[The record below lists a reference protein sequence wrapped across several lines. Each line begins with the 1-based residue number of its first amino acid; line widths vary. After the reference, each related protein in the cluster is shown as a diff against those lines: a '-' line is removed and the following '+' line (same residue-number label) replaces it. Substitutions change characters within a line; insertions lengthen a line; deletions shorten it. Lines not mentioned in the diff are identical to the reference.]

1 MKILVVCQNY
11 FPENFLINEIS
22 PMLVQAGHDVTVLTG
37 LPNYPQGKVPQEYRF
52 LRRRKEEINGVKV
65 HRCFEI
71 GRGNGAVTLM
81 LNYASFA
88 LSSSLKALFMREKFD
103 LVLSYQLSPITMVLP
118 AVIYKKRKKVPMFL
132 YCLDLW
138 PASALTVVGEGNPIY
153 KGAEKLSQFLYAQA
167 DKIGVTSEPFV
178 DYLKSVC
185 HVPAEKLV
193 YIPQHA
199 NGSLS
204 EADLTGEEKEQKIFM
219 FAGNLGKA
227 QSLDTVIDAAV
238 LLKDR
243 NDWQICL
250 VGDGSEMQ
258 NLKQKTKDAS
268 LEDKIIFPGRFK
280 PDEMG
285 EQYKKADVLLLTL
298 AGDSAVGDTLP
309 GKLQTYM
316 TVGKPILA
324 AINGAAVKVLADA
337 QCGKSVPAGDSA
349 GLADLMKQYL
359 DSPDAFADC
368 GKNAK
373 TYFSENF
380 TSEVF
385 MHRLLTELEALAEKE
400 EG

>member
-11 FPENFLINEIS
+11 YPENFLINEIA
-22 PMLVQAGHDVTVLTG
+22 PMLKSAGHEVTVLTG
-37 LPNYPQGKVPQEYRF
+37 LPNYGQGKVPKEYRF
-52 LRRRKEEINGVKV
+52 GRRRKEVIDGVTVK
-65 HRCFEI
+65 RCFEI
-71 GRGNGAVTLM
+71 GRGNGALTLM

-118 AVIYKKRKKVPMFL
+118 AVIYKKRKKIPMFL

-138 PASALTVVGEGNPIY
+138 PASAGTMVGEDNPIF
-153 KGAEKLSQFLYAQA
+153 KGAAVLSKYLYAQA
-167 DKIGVTSEPFV
+167 DKIAVTSEPFV
-178 DYLKSVC
+178 DYLQTVC
-185 HVPAEKLV
+185 NVPAEKLS

-199 NGSLS
+199 NGSLL
-204 EADLTGEEKEQKIFM
+204 AKDLTADENEKKIFM

-227 QSLDTVIDAAV
+227 QSLETVIDAAAFI
-238 LLKDR
+238 KER
-243 NDWQICL
+243 NDFQIHL
-250 VGDGSEMQ
+250 VGDGSELQ
-258 NLKQKTKDAS
+258 NLKQKTKDTGLS
-268 LEDKIIFPGRFK
+268 DKIIFPGRFS

-324 AINGAAVKVLADA
+324 AINGAAVKVLEDA
-337 QCGKSVPAGDSA
+337 KCGKSVHAGDSE
-349 GLADLMKQYL
+349 GLAKLMTEYL
-359 DSPDAFADC
+359 DDPAAFSAC
-368 GKNAK
+368 GENAK

-385 MHRLLTELEALAEKE
+385 MSRLTAELNALAAKE
-400 EG
+400 GT

>member
-11 FPENFLINEIS
+11 FPENFLINEIT
-22 PMLVQAGHDVTVLTG
+22 PMLVNAGHDVSVLTG
-37 LPNYPQGKVPQEYRF
+37 LPNYPQGKVPKEYRF

-65 HRCFEI
+65 KRCFEI
-71 GRGNGAVTLM
+71 GRGNGALTLM

-153 KGAEKLSQFLYAQA
+153 KGAAKLSQYLYAQA
-167 DKIGVTSEPFV
+167 DKIGVTSEPFI
-178 DYLKSVC
+178 DYLHTVC
-185 HVPAEKLV
+185 KVPTEKLV

-199 NGSLS
+199 NGSLLES
-204 EADLTGEEKEQKIFM
+204 DLTSEEKQQKIFM

-227 QSLDTVIDAAV
+227 QSLETVIDAAV
-238 LLKDR
+238 LLKERTDF
-243 NDWQICL
+243 QIHL
-250 VGDGSEMQ
+250 VGDGSELQ
-258 NLKQKTKDAS
+258 NLKQKTKDAA

-280 PDEMG
+280 PEEMG

-324 AINGAAVKVLADA
+324 AINGAAVNVLADA
-337 QCGKSVPAGDSA
+337 DCGKSVPAGDSEGLA
-349 GLADLMKQYL
+349 GLMQQYL
-359 DSPDAFADC
+359 DDPAQFSGC
-368 GKNAK
+368 GENAK

-380 TSEVF
+380 TNEVF
-385 MHRLLTELEALAEKE
+385 MNRLTNELKALVEKE
-400 EG
+400 ES

>member
-11 FPENFLINEIS
+11 FPESFLINEIA
-22 PMLVQAGHDVTVLTG
+22 PMLVKAGHDVSVLTG
-37 LPNYPQGKVPQEYRF
+37 LPNYPQGKVPKEYRF
-52 LRRRKEEINGVKV
+52 GRKRREEIDGVKV
-65 HRCFEI
+65 IRCFEI
-71 GRGNGAVTLM
+71 GRGNGALTLM

-88 LSSSLKALFMREKFD
+88 ISSSLKALFMREKFD

-118 AVIYKKRKKVPMFL
+118 AVIYKKRKKVPMLL

-138 PASALTVVGEGNPIY
+138 PASAGTMVGEGNPIF
-153 KGAEKLSQFLYAQA
+153 KGAAVLSEYLYAQA

-178 DYLKSVC
+178 DYLNSVC

-199 NGSLS
+199 NGSLLQ
-204 EADLTGEEKEQKIFM
+204 ADLASEEKEQKIFM

-227 QSLDTVIDAAV
+227 QSLETVIDAAV

-243 NDWQICL
+243 NDWQIHL
-250 VGDGSEMQ
+250 VGDGSELQ
-258 NLKQKTKDAS
+258 SLKQKAKAAG

-280 PDEMG
+280 PEEMHS
-285 EQYKKADVLLLTL
+285 QYKKADVLLLTL

-324 AINGAAVKVLADA
+324 AINGAAVKVLNDA
-337 QCGKSVPAGDSA
+337 RCGKSVPAGEAA

-385 MHRLLTELEALAEKE
+385 MARLTKQLSALAKKE
-400 EG
+400 ED

>member
-11 FPENFLINEIS
+11 FPENFLINEIA
-22 PMLVQAGHDVTVLTG
+22 PMLKAAGNDVTVLTG
-37 LPNYPQGKVPQEYRF
+37 LPNYPQGKVPAEYRF
-52 LRRRKEEINGVKV
+52 LRRRKEEIDGVQV
-65 HRCFEI
+65 RRCFEI
-71 GRGNGAVTLM
+71 GRGNGALTLM
-81 LNYASFA
+81 LNYTSFA

-153 KGAEKLSQFLYAQA
+153 KGAEKLSRFLYAQA
-167 DKIGVTSEPFV
+167 NKIGVTSEPFV
-178 DYLKSVC
+178 DYLKTVC
-185 HVPAEKLV
+185 LVPSEKLV

-199 NGSLS
+199 NGSLLN
-204 EADLTGEEKEQKIFM
+204 ADLTGPEKDQKIFM

-227 QSLDTVIDAAV
+227 QSLETVIEAAA

-243 NDWQICL
+243 TDWQIHL
-250 VGDGSEMQ
+250 VGDGSELQ
-258 NLKQKTKDAS
+258 NLKQKTKAAG
-268 LEDKIIFPGRFK
+268 LEDKIIFPGRFR

-337 QCGKSVPAGDSA
+337 ACGKSVPAGDSEGLA
-349 GLADLMKQYL
+349 GLMKEYL
-359 DSPDAFADC
+359 DDPAAFSDC
-368 GKNAK
+368 GKKAK

-385 MHRLLTELEALAEKE
+385 MARLTNELNALVVKE
-400 EG
+400 EK

>member
-11 FPENFLINEIS
+11 FPENFLINEIA
-22 PMLVQAGHDVTVLTG
+22 PMLKAAGHSVTVLTG
-37 LPNYPQGKVPQEYRF
+37 LPNYPQGKVPKEYRF
-52 LRRRKEEINGVKV
+52 GRKRREEIDGVRV
-65 HRCFEI
+65 IRCFEI
-71 GRGNGAVTLM
+71 GRGNGALTLM

-88 LSSSLKALFMREKFD
+88 LSSSLKALFMRERFD

-138 PASALTVVGEGNPIY
+138 PASAGTMVGEGNPIF
-153 KGAEKLSQFLYAQA
+153 KGAAVLSKYLYAQA

-178 DYLKSVC
+178 DYLQAVC
-185 HVPAEKLV
+185 NVPSQKLV

-199 NGSLS
+199 NGSLLQ
-204 EADLTGEEKEQKIFM
+204 ADLTGEEKQQKIFM

-227 QSLDTVIDAAV
+227 QSLETVIDAAV
-238 LLKDR
+238 QLKDR
-243 NDWQICL
+243 TDFQIHL

-258 NLKQKTKDAS
+258 SLKQKTKDAG
-268 LEDKIIFPGRFK
+268 LENKIIFPGRFK
-280 PDEMG
+280 PEEMG

-316 TVGKPILA
+316 TVSKPILA
-324 AINGAAVKVLADA
+324 AINGAAVKVLEDA
-337 QCGKSVPAGDSA
+337 QCGKSVPAGDSQGLA
-349 GLADLMKQYL
+349 GLMREYL
-359 DSPDAFADC
+359 DNPAAFVGC
-368 GKNAK
+368 GENARA
-373 TYFSENF
+373 YFSENF

-385 MHRLLTELEALAEKE
+385 MSRLTGQLNALVQKE

>member
-11 FPENFLINEIS
+11 FPETFLINEIA
-22 PMLVQAGHDVTVLTG
+22 PMLKKQGHEVTVLTG
-37 LPNYPQGKVPQEYRF
+37 LPNYPQGKVPKEYRF
-52 LRRRKEEINGVKV
+52 CRRRKEEIDGVKV
-65 HRCFEI
+65 LRCFEV
-71 GRGNGAVTLM
+71 GRGNGALTLM

-88 LSSSLKALFMREKFD
+88 VSSSLKAIFMCEKFD

-153 KGAEKLSQFLYAQA
+153 KGAAKLSQYLYAQA
-167 DKIGVTSEPFV
+167 DKIAVTSEPFV
-178 DYLKSVC
+178 DYLHTVC
-185 HVPAEKLV
+185 HVPSEKLS

-199 NGSLS
+199 NGSLLQQ
-204 EADLTGEEKEQKIFM
+204 DLTSENNDKKVFM

-227 QSLDTVIDAAV
+227 QSLETVIEAAA

-243 NDWQICL
+243 NDFQIHL
-250 VGDGSEMQ
+250 VGDGSELQ
-258 NLKQKTKDAS
+258 NLQQKTKEVG
-268 LEDKIIFPGRFK
+268 LEDKILFPGRFK
-280 PDEMG
+280 PEEMG
-285 EQYKKADVLLLTL
+285 EQYKKSDVLLLTL

-324 AINGAAVKVLADA
+324 AINGAAVKVLEDA
-337 QCGKSVPAGDSA
+337 ACGKSVPAGDSEGLA
-349 GLADLMKQYL
+349 GLMQQYL
-359 DSPDAFADC
+359 DDPAQFSGC
-368 GKNAK
+368 GENAK

-385 MHRLLTELEALAEKE
+385 MSRLSAELDVLVAKE
-400 EG
+400 GT

>member
-1 MKILVVCQNY
+1 MKILFVCQNY
-11 FPENFLINEIS
+11 YPENFLINEIA
-22 PMLVQAGHDVTVLTG
+22 PMLRQNGHDVTVLTG
-37 LPNYPQGKVPQEYRF
+37 LPNYPQGKVPAEYRF
-52 LRRRKEEINGVKV
+52 CRRRKEEIDGVKV
-65 HRCFEI
+65 QRCFEI
-71 GRGNGAVTLM
+71 GRGNGALTLL

-88 LSSSLKALFMREKFD
+88 LSSSLKAIFMREKFD

-118 AVIYKKRKKVPMFL
+118 AVIYKKRKKVPLFL

-138 PASALTVVGEGNPIY
+138 PASALTVVGAENPVY
-153 KGAEKLSQFLYAQA
+153 KGAAILSEFLYAQA

-178 DYLKSVC
+178 SYLQKEC
-185 HVPAEKLV
+185 GVPADKLV

-199 NGSLS
+199 NGNLLR
-204 EADLTGEEKEQKIFM
+204 ADLTGADNKQKIFM

-227 QSLDTVIDAAV
+227 QSLETVIDAAA

-243 NDWQICL
+243 TDWQIHL
-250 VGDGSEMQ
+250 VGDGSELQ
-258 NLKQKTKDAS
+258 NLKQKAKAAG
-268 LEDKIIFPGRFK
+268 LEERIIFPGRFS
-280 PDEMG
+280 PQEMDS
-285 EQYKKADVLLLTL
+285 QYKKADVLLLTL

-337 QCGKSVPAGDSA
+337 ECGRSVSAGDSN
-349 GLADLMKQYL
+349 GLADLMKEYL
-359 DSPDAFADC
+359 ENPVAFADC
-368 GKNAK
+368 GRNAK

-385 MHRLLTELEALAEKE
+385 MKRLMNELNVLVKKE
-400 EG
+400 GT